1 MSSLISTDP
10 HLAQIEPPDQPLS
23 LFPLLRT
30 VLDNPIKVWPR
41 AVYRDRLY
49 RWCVLGQDTVYVMA
63 PDLIRTVLLDD
74 ADSFEKG
81 EIARRTLGP
90 GLGDSILIA
99 DGSRWRWQR
108 RAVAALFRPER
119 IREFLPEM
127 IAVAERTRDRWQAIP
142 PGPRSMWLMK

>member
-1 MSSLISTDP
+1 MISRAATAAP
-10 HLAQIEPPDQPLS
+10 LARIEPPDQPLS
-23 LFPLLRT
+23 VVPLLRT
-30 VLDNPIKVWPR
+30 VIDNPIKAWPR

-49 RWCVLGQDTVYVMA
+49 RRRVFGQDAVYVMA

-90 GLGDSILIA
+90 GLGDSILVA

-119 IREFLPEM
+119 IREF
-127 IAVAERTRDRWQAIP
+127 A
-142 PGPRSMWLMK
+142 